1 MSEYQYYEFT
11 AVDRPLTGRERA
23 ELRALSTRAEITAT
37 SFVNTYEWGDFK
49 GDPRTL
55 MERYFDAHLYLANW
69 GTHQLM
75 LRLPKHVLHPA
86 TVAQY
91 CQGDSASAWT
101 TGKHVI
107 IDLHDEDEDGTDAW
121 DLDGHGLLTSIIPVR
136 AGLAAGDL
144 RLLYLAWLRCAQ
156 SEEIADDE
164 REPPVPAG
172 MGTLDAP
179 LTAVAEFLRID
190 PDLIAAAAAGSA
202 PAASGEPTAAQLR
215 KWVVGLHAR
224 DKDAILTDLI
234 TGGDSHLRNR
244 LLRRYRVA
252 HPTDAFTPTAVRT
265 AGQLLA
271 TAADLRA
278 ERERRDAEQRESDRV
293 RRERSAAAARQR
305 HLDTLAVDQPAA
317 WQRVDELIATKKPRE
332 YDTAVQL
339 LVDLRDLGERDGDS
353 SLFRHRLA
361 ELRAVHG
368 RKPSLLER
376 LNLAGLDT

>member
-1 MSEYQYYEFT
+1 MSEYQYYEFI

-23 ELRALSTRAEITAT
+23 ELRSLSIRADITAT

-69 GTHQLM
+69 GTRQLM
-75 LRLPKHVLHPA
+75 LRLPKHVLDPA

-91 CQGDSASAWT
+91 CQGDSASAWIA
-101 TGKHVI
+101 GEHVI
-107 IDLHDEDEDGTDAW
+107 IDLHDEDEDGTDEW

-136 AGLAAGDL
+136 ARLAAGDL
-144 RLLYLAWLRCAQ
+144 RLLYLAWLRCVQ
-156 SEEIADDE
+156 SEDIADDE
-164 REPPVPAG
+164 PEPPVPAG

-190 PDLIAAAAAGSA
+190 PDLIAAAAVGSS
-202 PAASGEPTAAQLR
+202 PAAAGEPTAAQLR
-215 KWVVGLHAR
+215 TWVVGLPAR

-234 TGGDSHLRNR
+234 TGGDSYLRSQL
-244 LLRRYRVA
+244 LLRYRA
-252 HPTDAFTPTAVRT
+252 ARPTDASTPAAART
-265 AGQLLA
+265 AGDLLA
-271 TAADLRA
+271 IAGELRA
-278 ERERRDAEQRESDRV
+278 QRERRDAEQRERERA

-305 HLDTLAVDQPAA
+305 HLDTLAVDQSAA
-317 WQRVDELIATKKPRE
+317 WQRVNELIATKKPRE

-353 SLFRHRLA
+353 SSFRHRLA
-361 ELRAVHG
+361 ELRAVHA

>member
-23 ELRALSTRAEITAT
+23 ELRSLSTRADITAT

-49 GDPRTL
+49 GDPRKL

-69 GTHQLM
+69 GTRQLM
-75 LRLPKHVLHPA
+75 LRLPKHVPDPA

-101 TGKHVI
+101 AGKHVI
-107 IDLHDEDEDGTDAW
+107 IDLHDEDEDGTDEW

-136 AGLAAGDL
+136 ADLSAGDL
-144 RLLYLAWLRCAQ
+144 RLLYLAWLRCVQ
-156 SEEIADDE
+156 SAEIADDE
-164 REPPVPAG
+164 PEPPVPAG
-172 MGTLDAP
+172 LDTLDAP

-190 PDLIAAAAAGSA
+190 PDLIAAAAAGS
-202 PAASGEPTAAQLR
+202 PPDASGEPTAAQLR

-234 TGGDSHLRNR
+234 TSGESHLRNR
-244 LLRRYRVA
+244 LLRRYRDA
-252 HPTDAFTPTAVRT
+252 HPVDASTPTAVRT

-271 TAADLRA
+271 AAADLRA
-278 ERERRDAEQRESDRV
+278 VRERRDAELREHDRV

-305 HLDTLAVDQPAA
+305 HLDTLAVDQPTA
-317 WQRVDELIATKKPRE
+317 WQRVNELIATKKPRE

-353 SLFRHRLA
+353 ASFQHRLA
-361 ELRAVHG
+361 ELRAAHA

>member
-11 AVDRPLTGRERA
+11 AVDRPLTSRERA
-23 ELRALSTRAEITAT
+23 ELRSLSTRADITAT
-37 SFVNTYEWGDFK
+37 SFVNTYEWGNFK

-55 MERYFDAHLYLANW
+55 MERYFDAYLYLANW
-69 GTHQLM
+69 GTRQIM
-75 LRLPKHVLHPA
+75 LRLPKHVLAPA
-86 TVAQY
+86 TAAQY

-101 TGKHVI
+101 AGTHVI
-107 IDLHDEDEDGTDAW
+107 IDLHDEDEDGTDEW

-136 AGLAAGDL
+136 SGLAAGDL
-144 RLLYLAWLRCAQ
+144 RLLYLAWLRCVQ
-156 SEEIADDE
+156 SEEITDDE
-164 REPPVPAG
+164 PEPPVPAG
-172 MGTLDAP
+172 MGTLDAA

-190 PDLIAAAAAGSA
+190 PDLIAAVAAGSS

-215 KWVVGLHAR
+215 TWVVGLPAQ

-234 TGGDSHLRNR
+234 TGGDSHLRSR
-244 LLRRYRVA
+244 LLRRYRDA
-252 HPTDAFTPTAVRT
+252 HRTDAPTPAAART
-265 AGQLLA
+265 AGELLA
-271 TAADLRA
+271 TAAELRA
-278 ERERRDAEQRESDRV
+278 ERERRGAEQRERDRI

-317 WQRVDELIATKKPRE
+317 WQRVDGLIATKKPRE

-339 LVDLRDLGERDGDS
+339 LVDLRELSERDGDS
-353 SLFRHRLA
+353 SSYRHRLA
-361 ELRAVHG
+361 ELRAAHA

>member
-23 ELRALSTRAEITAT
+23 ELRSLSTRADITAT

-69 GTHQLM
+69 GTRQLM
-75 LRLPKHVLHPA
+75 LRLPKHVLDLA
-86 TVAQY
+86 MVAQY

-101 TGKHVI
+101 AGKHVI
-107 IDLHDEDEDGTDAW
+107 IDLHDEDEGGADEW

-136 AGLAAGDL
+136 ASLAAGDL
-144 RLLYLAWLRCAQ
+144 RLLYLAWLRCVQ
-156 SEEIADDE
+156 SAEIADDE
-164 REPPVPAG
+164 PEPPVPAG
-172 MGTLDAP
+172 LDTLDAP

-202 PAASGEPTAAQLR
+202 PPASGEPTAAQLR
-215 KWVVGLHAR
+215 TWVVGLPAR
-224 DKDAILTDLI
+224 DKDTILTDLI
-234 TGGDSHLRNR
+234 TSGDSHLRSR
-244 LLRRYRVA
+244 LLRRYRDA
-252 HPTDAFTPTAVRT
+252 HRTDTPAPTALRT
-265 AGQLLA
+265 AGELLA
-271 TAADLRA
+271 TAAELRA
-278 ERERRDAEQRESDRV
+278 QRERRDAEQRERDRV

-353 SLFRHRLA
+353 ASFRHRLA
-361 ELRAVHG
+361 KLRAVHA

>member
-23 ELRALSTRAEITAT
+23 ELRSLSTRADITAT
-37 SFVNTYEWGDFK
+37 SFVNTYEWGNFK

-69 GTHQLM
+69 GTRQLM
-75 LRLPKHVLHPA
+75 LRLPKNVLDPA
-86 TVAQY
+86 TVARY

-101 TGKHVI
+101 AGTHVI
-107 IDLHDEDEDGTDAW
+107 IDLHDEDEDGTDEW
-121 DLDGHGLLTSIIPVR
+121 DLDGHGLLASIIPVR

-144 RLLYLAWLRCAQ
+144 RLLYLAWLRCVQ
-156 SEEIADDE
+156 SAEIADDE
-164 REPPVPAG
+164 PEPPAPDG
-172 MGTLDAP
+172 LGSLDAS

-190 PDLIAAAAAGSA
+190 PDLIAAAAAGSS
-202 PAASGEPTAAQLR
+202 PVASGEPTAAQLR
-215 KWVVGLHAR
+215 TWVVGLPVR
-224 DKDAILTDLI
+224 DKDGILADLI

-244 LLRRYRVA
+244 LLRRYRDA
-252 HPTDAFTPTAVRT
+252 HPTDASTPTAART
-265 AGQLLA
+265 AGELLA

-278 ERERRDAEQRESDRV
+278 ERERLDAERCERDRV

-305 HLDTLAVDQPAA
+305 HLDTLASDQPAA
-317 WQRVDELIATKKPRE
+317 WLRVDELIATKKPGE

-353 SLFRHRLA
+353 SSFRDRLA
-361 ELRAVHG
+361 ELRAVHA

>member
-23 ELRALSTRAEITAT
+23 ELRSLSTRADITAT
-37 SFVNTYEWGDFK
+37 SFVNTYEWGNFK

-69 GTHQLM
+69 GTRQLM
-75 LRLPKHVLHPA
+75 LRLPKNVLDPA
-86 TVAQY
+86 TVARY

-101 TGKHVI
+101 ASTHVI
-107 IDLHDEDEDGTDAW
+107 IDLHDEDEDGTDEW
-121 DLDGHGLLTSIIPVR
+121 DLDGHGLLASIIPVR

-144 RLLYLAWLRCAQ
+144 RLLYLAWLRCVQ
-156 SEEIADDE
+156 SAEIADDE
-164 REPPVPAG
+164 PEPPAPDG
-172 MGTLDAP
+172 LGSLDAS

-190 PDLIAAAAAGSA
+190 PDLIAAAAAGSS
-202 PAASGEPTAAQLR
+202 PAGSGEPTAAQLR
-215 KWVVGLHAR
+215 TWVVGLPVR
-224 DKDAILTDLI
+224 DKDAILADLI

-244 LLRRYRVA
+244 LLRRYRDA
-252 HPTDAFTPTAVRT
+252 HPTDASIPTAART
-265 AGQLLA
+265 AGELLA

-278 ERERRDAEQRESDRV
+278 ERERLDAERRERDRV

-305 HLDTLAVDQPAA
+305 HLDTLASDQPAA

-339 LVDLRDLGERDGDS
+339 LVDLRELSERDEDS
-353 SLFRHRLA
+353 SSFQHRLA
-361 ELRAVHG
+361 ELRAAHA

>member
-23 ELRALSTRAEITAT
+23 ELRSLSTRADITAT
-37 SFVNTYEWGDFK
+37 SFVNTYEWGNFK

-69 GTHQLM
+69 GTRRLM
-75 LRLPKHVLHPA
+75 LRLPKHVLDPA
-86 TVAQY
+86 TVARY

-101 TGKHVI
+101 AGKHVI
-107 IDLHDEDEDGTDAW
+107 IDFHDEDEDGTDEW
-121 DLDGHGLLTSIIPVR
+121 DLDGHGLLASIIPVR

-144 RLLYLAWLRCAQ
+144 RLLYLAWLRCVQ
-156 SEEIADDE
+156 SAEIADE
-164 REPPVPAG
+164 PEPPVPAG
-172 MGTLDAP
+172 LGALDAS

-190 PDLIAAAAAGSA
+190 PDLIAAAAAGSP

-215 KWVVGLHAR
+215 TWVVGLPAR

-234 TGGDSHLRNR
+234 TGGDSHLRSR
-244 LLRRYRVA
+244 LLRRYRDA
-252 HPTDAFTPTAVRT
+252 HRTDAPAPAAART
-265 AGQLLA
+265 AGQLRA
-271 TAADLRA
+271 TAAELRA
-278 ERERRDAEQRESDRV
+278 ERERRDAEGREHDRI

-305 HLDTLAVDQPAA
+305 HLDTLASDQLAA

-339 LVDLRDLGERDGDS
+339 LVDLHDLAERDRDS
-353 SLFRHRLA
+353 GFQQRLA
-361 ELRAVHG
+361 KLRTAHA

-376 LNLAGLDT
+376 LNLAALDT

>member
-23 ELRALSTRAEITAT
+23 ELRSLSTRADITAT

-55 MERYFDAHLYLANW
+55 VERYFDAHLYLANW
-69 GTHQLM
+69 GTRRLM
-75 LRLPKHVLHPA
+75 LRLPKHVLDPV

-91 CQGDSASAWT
+91 CQGGSASAWT
-101 TGKHVI
+101 AGTHVI
-107 IDLHDEDEDGTDAW
+107 IDLHDEDEDGTDEW
-121 DLDGHGLLTSIIPVR
+121 DLDGHGLLASIIPVR

-144 RLLYLAWLRCAQ
+144 RLLYLGWLRCVQ
-156 SEEIADDE
+156 SAEIADDE
-164 REPPVPAG
+164 PEPPVPTG
-172 MGTLDAP
+172 LGTLDAP

-202 PAASGEPTAAQLR
+202 PAASGEPAAAQLR
-215 KWVVGLHAR
+215 TWVVGLPAR

-234 TGGDSHLRNR
+234 TGGDSHLRSR
-244 LLRRYRVA
+244 LLRRYRDA
-252 HPTDAFTPTAVRT
+252 HHTDTPTPAVART
-265 AGQLLA
+265 AGELLA
-271 TAADLRA
+271 TAAELRA
-278 ERERRDAEQRESDRV
+278 QRKRRDAEQRERDRI

-305 HLDTLAVDQPAA
+305 HLDALAVDQPAA
-317 WQRVDELIATKKPRE
+317 WQRVDDLIATKKPRE

-339 LVDLRDLGERDGDS
+339 IVDLRDLAEGDGDS
-353 SLFRHRLA
+353 TSFRHRLA
-361 ELRAVHG
+361 ELRAVHA

>member
-11 AVDRPLTGRERA
+11 AVDRPLTSRDQA
-23 ELRALSTRAEITAT
+23 ELRSLSTRADITAT
-37 SFVNTYEWGDFK
+37 SFVNTYQWGDFK
-49 GDPRTL
+49 GDPRKL
-55 MERYFDAHLYLANW
+55 MQRYFDAHLYLANW
-69 GTHQLM
+69 GTRRLM
-75 LRLPKHVLHPA
+75 LRLPKHVLDPA

-107 IDLHDEDEDGTDAW
+107 IDLHSEDEDGADEW

-136 AGLAAGDL
+136 ACLAAGDL
-144 RLLYLAWLRCAQ
+144 RLLYLAWLRCVQ
-156 SEEIADDE
+156 SEGVADDE
-164 REPPVPAG
+164 PEPPVPAG
-172 MGTLDAP
+172 LGILDAP

-190 PDLIAAAAAGSA
+190 PDLISAAAAGSA

-215 KWVVGLHAR
+215 TWVVRLPAR
-224 DKDAILTDLI
+224 DKDAILADLI
-234 TGGDSHLRNR
+234 TGGDGHLRSQ
-244 LLRRYRVA
+244 LLRRHRDA
-252 HPTDAFTPTAVRT
+252 HPTDASNPTAART
-265 AGQLLA
+265 AGELLA

-278 ERERRDAEQRESDRV
+278 ERERRDAEQRERDRV
-293 RRERSAAAARQR
+293 RREQSAAAARQR

-353 SLFRHRLA
+353 TSFRNRLA
-361 ELRAVHG
+361 ELRAVHA

-376 LNLAGLDT
+376 LNLAGLDA

>member
-11 AVDRPLTGRERA
+11 AVDRALTARERA
-23 ELRALSTRAEITAT
+23 ELRSLSTRADITAT

-75 LRLPKHVLHPA
+75 LRLPKHVLDPA

-101 TGKHVI
+101 VGKHVI
-107 IDLHDEDEDGTDAW
+107 VDLHDEDEDGTDEW
-121 DLDGHGLLTSIIPVR
+121 DLDGHGLLASIIPVR
-136 AGLAAGDL
+136 ARLAAGDL
-144 RLLYLAWLRCAQ
+144 RLLYLAWLRCVQ

-164 REPPVPAG
+164 PEPPVPAG
-172 MGTLDAP
+172 MGTLDAA

-190 PDLIAAAAAGSA
+190 PDLIAAAAAGSS
-202 PAASGEPTAAQLR
+202 PAAAGEPTATQLR
-215 KWVVGLHAR
+215 KWVVGLPAR

-234 TGGDSHLRNR
+234 TGGDSHLRSR
-244 LLRRYRVA
+244 LLRRYRDA
-252 HPTDAFTPTAVRT
+252 DTDIPTPAAGRT
-265 AGQLLA
+265 AGELLA
-271 TAADLRA
+271 TATDLRA
-278 ERERRDAEQRESDRV
+278 ERERRDVEQRERDRV
-293 RRERSAAAARQR
+293 RRERSATAARQR
-305 HLDTLAVDQPAA
+305 HLDTLAIDQPTA

-339 LVDLRDLGERDGDS
+339 LVDLHDLGERDGDS
-353 SLFRHRLA
+353 TSFRHRLA
-361 ELRAVHG
+361 ELRAVHA

>member
-1 MSEYQYYEFT
+1 MSEYQYYEFA
-11 AVDRPLTGRERA
+11 AVDRPLTSRDQA
-23 ELRALSTRAEITAT
+23 ELRSLSTRADITAT
-37 SFVNTYEWGDFK
+37 SFVNTYEWGNFK

-69 GTHQLM
+69 GTRQLM
-75 LRLPKHVLHPA
+75 LRLPKHVLDPA

-91 CQGDSASAWT
+91 CRGDRASAWT
-101 TGKHVI
+101 AGMHVI
-107 IDLHDEDEDGTDAW
+107 IDLHDEDEDGTDEW
-121 DLDGHGLLTSIIPVR
+121 DLDGHGLLASIIPVR

-144 RLLYLAWLRCAQ
+144 RLLYLAWLRCVQ

-164 REPPVPAG
+164 PEPPVPAG
-172 MGTLDAP
+172 LGTLDAP

-202 PAASGEPTAAQLR
+202 PPASGEPTAAQIR
-215 KWVVGLHAR
+215 TWVVGLPAR
-224 DKDAILTDLI
+224 DKDAVLTDLI
-234 TGGDSHLRNR
+234 TGGESHLRSR
-244 LLRRYRVA
+244 LLRRYHDA
-252 HPTDAFTPTAVRT
+252 HPTDASTPTAART

-278 ERERRDAEQRESDRV
+278 ERERRDAEQRERDRA

-305 HLDTLAVDQPAA
+305 HLDTLASDQPAA
-317 WQRVDELIATKKPRE
+317 WQRVDTSIATKKPRE
-332 YDTAVQL
+332 YDAAVQL
-339 LVDLRDLGERDGDS
+339 LIDLRDLAERDGDS
-353 SLFRHRLA
+353 TSFRNRLA
-361 ELRAVHG
+361 ELRAVHA